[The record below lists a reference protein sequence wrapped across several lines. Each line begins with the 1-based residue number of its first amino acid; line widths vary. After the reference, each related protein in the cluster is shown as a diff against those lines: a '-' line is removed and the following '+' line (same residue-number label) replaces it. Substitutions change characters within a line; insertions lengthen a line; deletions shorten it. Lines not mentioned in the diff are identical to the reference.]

1 MHLSIRNLSK
11 SYGDRVILEDLS
23 LEIQAGMRLC
33 VCGPNGGGKSTLLRM
48 LAGREEPDAGG
59 TSAARGA
66 EIGYVEQE
74 LDERALARSLRSFV
88 LEALP
93 DWNDFWADW
102 ERAVGD
108 QSALARLSER
118 RHEME
123 LKCGFSPEHKAD
135 AVLACLGFS
144 TTAGDGPCTQ
154 PDLPGRSGPD
164 IPPKLRQPP
173 DAPDA
178 LNLQDRSGSAPGA
191 SFRRCDL
198 PLRALSGGMR
208 ERAKLA
214 RALAAGSDILL
225 LDEPTNHLD
234 LESVERLE
242 SFLLK
247 YEGILVFVAHDR
259 VFMDRV
265 GTHLLYLPGD
275 GRAIF
280 RKGVFSGF
288 LHMQEE
294 QEERRKREEAGV
306 RAELERKMDFVRRFR
321 AKASKARQAASR
333 QKAAKKL
340 EKELEGLRPEQR
352 RRELRF
358 RWPEPQ
364 RTDRVVLAVEDL
376 RFAFSDGRRLWDSL
390 SFTLYRGRKTALAGP
405 NGCGKSTLLRL
416 ITGALPC
423 ESGSIVMG
431 KNVKAGYFSQHRLE
445 SMDLAGTVQGE
456 LRRLSDPRTTEE
468 ELMSVL
474 GLFMLGRDYFER
486 SVGSLSGG
494 EKSRLSL
501 AALFLTRADFLI
513 LDEPTNHL
521 DLESREALIEALSLF
536 SGTLLMVAHD
546 RHLLNEAAD
555 SIWALTP
562 QGFTVFDGGWEEY
575 AAFRRAAAGEE
586 RARMSAARR
595 AENSSPGGLGREEL
609 KRRRRGEAEA
619 RKKPA
624 QALKPLRDTHARLE
638 RELEDTLA
646 RQGETERL
654 LALPEVYADTARCAE
669 LLKEFHVLQQR
680 AESLL
685 ERLAASE
692 AAIASA
698 SAGT

>member
-11 SYGDRVILEDLS
+11 SYGDRVILEDFS

-48 LAGREEPDAGG
+48 LAGREEPDAGSA
-59 TSAARGA
+59 SAARGA
-66 EIGYVEQE
+66 GIGCVEQE
-74 LDERALARSLRSFV
+74 LDERALSRPLRSFV

-102 ERAVGD
+102 ERSLGD
-108 QSALARLSER
+108 ETALARLSER

-135 AVLACLGFS
+135 AVLSCLGFS
-144 TTAGDGPCTQ
+144 
-154 PDLPGRSGPD
+154 PGH
-164 IPPKLRQPP
+164 
-173 DAPDA
+173 
-178 LNLQDRSGSAPGA
+178 
-191 SFRRCDL
+191 CDL

-208 ERAKLA
+208 ERAKPA

-247 YEGILVFVAHDR
+247 FEGILVFVAHDR

-280 RKGVFSGF
+280 RKGVFSDF
-288 LHMQEE
+288 LSMQEE

-340 EKELEGLRPEQR
+340 EKELEGLRPEPR

-376 RFAFSDGRRLWDSL
+376 RFVFPDGIRLWDSL
-390 SFTLYRGRKTALAGP
+390 SFTLYRGRKIALAGP

-416 ITGALPC
+416 ITGALPY

-445 SMDLAGTVQGE
+445 SMDPAGTVQGE

-501 AALFLTRADFLI
+501 ANLFLTRADFLI

-546 RHLLNEAAD
+546 RHLLSEAAD
-555 SIWALTP
+555 GIWAFTP

-575 AAFRRAAAGEE
+575 AAFRREAAGEE
-586 RARMSAARR
+586 SARTAAVRR
-595 AENSSPGGLGREEL
+595 TESSRLSGLGREEL
-609 KRRRRGEAEA
+609 KRRKREAAEA
-619 RKKPA
+619 RKK
-624 QALKPLRDTHARLE
+624 QALTLKPLRDTHARLE
-638 RELEDTLA
+638 RELEDALA

-654 LALPEVYADTARCAE
+654 LALPEVYADAARNTE

-680 AESLL
+680 AETLL

-692 AAIASA
+692 AAIAAA
-698 SAGT
+698 STGT